1 MKATLLMVFH
11 NQLSLPLASQSAD
24 SYYSFQTSGWAISW
38 KGDAVYRNPVF
49 HSDLTGHPFP
59 YIESYTPLIKET
71 LFVPSR
77 IDKSMPK
84 SETDFIKSNA
94 SFA

>member
-1 MKATLLMVFH
+1 MKATLLMVLH
-11 NQLSLPLASQSAD
+11 DQLSSPLASPSAD
-24 SYYSFQTSGWAISW
+24 SYYSCQTSAWAISW
-38 KGDAVYRNPVF
+38 KADAVYSNPMF
-49 HSDLTGHPFP
+49 HSNLTGHSFP

-71 LFVPSR
+71 LSVPSH
-77 IDKSMPK
+77 IDKPMPK